1 MKEYTIFYKDG
12 LSVGLRASEYNPRN
26 EGALVEAQGVFQE
39 SKKLSEI
46 AELSSFDISTIDAQT
61 FPFPQCFQ
69 LRNWILICTPT
80 KIYTYDGATLTLVY
94 TATEGSTWTVADF
107 YDFLVLTNGQDLIT
121 LDPETG
127 LWSKYIDCLIPY
139 CLCVCDLNGQLFVGG
154 PEVTVS
160 AGFLG

>member
-12 LSVGLRASEYNPRN
+12 LAAGLRDSEYNPRN
-26 EGALVEAQGVFQE
+26 VGALIKAQGVFQE
-39 SKKLSEI
+39 SRKLSEI
-46 AELSSFDISTIDAQT
+46 PELSSFDISTIDAQT

-69 LRNWILICTPT
+69 LRHWIIICTPT
-80 KIYTYDGATLTLVY
+80 KIYTYDGVTLTLVY
-94 TATEGSTWTVADF
+94 TAVEGSTWTVADF
-107 YDFLVLTNGQDLIT
+107 YDFLVLTNGQELIT
-121 LDPETG
+121 LDPEDG
-127 LWSKYIDCLIPY
+127 SWSKYLDCAIPY